1 MEMVFQN
8 DFFSLKKNNLL
19 GKFKG
24 LIFNKPVKA
33 LQYPKS
39 LIKNCQGLLLNNQI
53 VKTLLFS
60 TDMAII
66 ENIEADAVLAVY
78 PFSPSERIMKSI
90 ISFSN
95 KPVICGVGGGL
106 TKGKKSIEMALA
118 AEQMGAA
125 AVIVNQP
132 FLNKDIEMIKRKITI
147 PVISSVSTPEFS
159 FQSRIDSGIDVFHI
173 TGGQNTTKIIELI
186 KQLTPSFPIIATSGK
201 TKESVQSSV
210 ASGANA
216 IVLSPPTNSELFKS
230 IMNKYRNA

>member
-1 MEMVFQN
+1 MEMISQN
-8 DFFSLKKNNLL
+8 DFYWLKKNNL
-19 GKFKG
+19 
-24 LIFNKPVKA
+24 FNKMREYFLRNPLKP
-33 LQYPKS
+33 LQYSKS
-39 LIKNCQGLLLNNQI
+39 LVQNCQGLLLHNKR

-90 ISFSN
+90 ISFSD

-106 TKGKKSIEMALA
+106 TKGKKSLDMALA

-132 FLNKDIEMIKRKITI
+132 FLNKEIEIIKHKINI
-147 PVISSVSTPEFS
+147 PIISSVATADFS
-159 FQSRIDSGIDVFHI
+159 FQSRIESGIDIFHI

-186 KQLTPSFPIIATSGK
+186 RQISPSFPVIATSGK
-201 TKESVQSSV
+201 TKENVRCSV
-210 ASGANA
+210 ASGVNA

-230 IMNKYRNA
+230 IMNKYRNV

>member
-1 MEMVFQN
+1 MKEYF
-8 DFFSLKKNNLL
+8 LKSTC
-19 GKFKG
+19 
-24 LIFNKPVKA
+24 KP
-33 LQYPKS
+33 LQYPKT
-39 LIKNCQGLLLNNQI
+39 LVQNCQGLFFQNKK

-106 TKGKKSIEMALA
+106 TKGKKSLDMAMA

-132 FLNKDIEMIKRKITI
+132 FLNKDIETIKRNISI
-147 PVISSVSTPEFS
+147 PVISSVSTAEFS
-159 FQSRIDSGIDVFHI
+159 FQNRINSGVDIFHI
-173 TGGQNTTKIIELI
+173 TGGQNTNQIIQKIKHISPL
-186 KQLTPSFPIIATSGK
+186 FPIIATSGK
-201 TKESVQSSV
+201 TRESVKSSVQSGV
-210 ASGANA
+210 NA
-216 IVLSPPTNSELFKS
+216 IVLTPPTNGELFKS
-230 IMNKYRNA
+230 IMNQYRNGK